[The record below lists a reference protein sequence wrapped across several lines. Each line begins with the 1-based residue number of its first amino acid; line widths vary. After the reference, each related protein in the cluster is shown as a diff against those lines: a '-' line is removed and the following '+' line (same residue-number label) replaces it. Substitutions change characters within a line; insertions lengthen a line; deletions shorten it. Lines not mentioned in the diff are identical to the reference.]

1 VIEFDRP
8 WALASLLAPLLVTI
22 LALQARRAPRASTGT
37 LELWKQVPPEAARAP
52 VRRSSPPWSLLL
64 VVAALCAGSLAL
76 AGARAPA
83 ESSPRWTVLLDRS
96 PSMYASCG
104 EGIVLERALES
115 LDAQLVGAREFR
127 CAAGQFVSA
136 PESIVP
142 RHWLA
147 RPAGDWNEP
156 EWERLDTPG
165 SVWVT
170 DSLSKSP
177 LQASVLRIGCGDG
190 AGLELA
196 ARQGLFVDA
205 RLDGNVFGQLALSWS
220 EARGVVRVPAP
231 QAALLSI
238 VVAGEGPLR
247 SVRCAGR
254 GWTLEGAARTL
265 SPVLDEPVEVWLAC
279 EGESVVRARPGWIEV
294 AWDGAPKLAGDDLE
308 FALEFSRRLDRAC
321 VARVDAPRS
330 GPTEFRSGEPPLPE
344 APTRSYVPWL
354 ATLAAVL
361 ALGSLAAR
369 R

>member
-1 VIEFDRP
+1 MIEFDRP
-8 WALASLLAPLLVTI
+8 WALASLLVPLLVTI

-52 VRRSSPPWSLLL
+52 VRRSSPPWALLL
-64 VVAALCAGSLAL
+64 LVAALCAGSLAL

-83 ESSPRWTVLLDRS
+83 QSSPRWIVLLDRS

-104 EGIVLERALES
+104 GASVLERALES

-127 CAAGQFVSA
+127 CVAGQFVSA
-136 PESIVP
+136 PEPLVP
-142 RHWLA
+142 QSWLA
-147 RPAGDWNEP
+147 RPAGDWDEP

-170 DSLSKSP
+170 DSPSKSP
-177 LQASVLRIGCGDG
+177 LHASVLRVGCGQS

-196 ARQGLFVDA
+196 ARKGLFVDA
-205 RLDGNVFGQLALSWS
+205 RLEGTAFGQLALSWS
-220 EARGVVRVPAP
+220 EARGVARLPAP
-231 QAALLSI
+231 QEALLSI
-238 VVAGEGPLR
+238 VVAGDGPSR

-254 GWTLEGAARTL
+254 GWSLEGAARAF
-265 SPVLDEPVEVWLAC
+265 SPVFDEPVEVWLAC
-279 EGESVVRARPGWIEV
+279 EGESVVRARPGRIEV

-308 FALEFSRRLDRAC
+308 FALEISRRLDRAC
-321 VARVDAPRS
+321 VASIDAPGS

-354 ATLAAVL
+354 ATLAAAL
-361 ALGSLAAR
+361 AFGSLAAR